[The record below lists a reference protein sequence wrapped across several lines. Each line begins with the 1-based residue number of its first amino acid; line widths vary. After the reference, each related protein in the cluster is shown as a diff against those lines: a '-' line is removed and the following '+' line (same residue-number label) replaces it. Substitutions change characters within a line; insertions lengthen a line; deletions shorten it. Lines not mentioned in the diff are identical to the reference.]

1 VAEDG
6 HLEDAIGHTVSVV
19 IVNKGDARID
29 DTLATLVLHDDPAI
43 REIIVVDASAH
54 RLDAI
59 RDRYPQVRWI
69 DYAHPFGKPRT
80 IAEQRN
86 AGVHAAQG
94 GVIAFLDANCIPAE
108 RWATQLV
115 APMLSG
121 GERVVVGRVTSAVDA
136 SIHDVGKGQGG
147 VEPAYL
153 DECSN
158 MNTAVRR
165 DVFDAVGDF
174 SETLG
179 FAEDVDF
186 SWRMRDAGISIYF
199 NPLAVIRHDWG
210 TIQEDLPR
218 AFRYGV
224 GRVRLYR
231 LHRSRRVN
239 LLKGDFYITAYAA
252 YTLFLPIAILFPLYL
267 TLLAIP
273 LLLNRGRHPGRA
285 LVYRL
290 VYSLGVL
297 SELAHIPVTRGQ
309 RRTDALP

>member
-6 HLEDAIGHTVSVV
+6 HLEDATGHTVSVV
-19 IVNKGDARID
+19 IVNKGDVRVD
-29 DTLATLVLHDDPAI
+29 DTLATLIIHDDPAI

-54 RLDAI
+54 RFDAV

-86 AGVHAAQG
+86 VGIRAAQG

-108 RWATQLV
+108 GWATQLV

-147 VEPAYL
+147 VDPAYL

-165 DVFDAVGDF
+165 DVFDAVGTF

-186 SWRMRDAGISIYF
+186 SWRVRDAVQ
-199 NPLAVIRHDWG
+199 AR
-210 TIQEDLPR
+210 
-218 AFRYGV
+218 
-224 GRVRLYR
+224 
-231 LHRSRRVN
+231 
-239 LLKGDFYITAYAA
+239 
-252 YTLFLPIAILFPLYL
+252 
-267 TLLAIP
+267 LLAWRP
-273 LLLNRGRHPGRA
+273 ERARARPGHEGPERNRRA
-285 LVYRL
+285 GVAPVPSSARPALRRCSNRRRRCERFLVDR
-290 VYSLGVL
+290 VQ
-297 SELAHIPVTRGQ
+297 A
-309 RRTDALP
+309 